1 MGRELKRKEAKR
13 QGKNVK
19 EVQQENIDNKVTI
32 KKFVIILIILMV
44 LFILTYLFTGIFATK
59 DIKWF
64 SKNNESEEENISNI
78 SNKILASESLKQ
90 SEEDYY
96 VYFYDVTKENVE
108 VSNVINYLTNTVY
121 RVDLHDAFNSNFIG
135 EPSGIV
141 DEIENLKVTDP
152 TVIKVSSE
160 KIVSFYSGT
169 EEITSSLK

>member
-19 EVQQENIDNKVTI
+19 EVQKTNKESKITSKNFVTI
-32 KKFVIILIILMV
+32 LTILIILFV
-44 LFILTYLFTGIFATK
+44 LTYLLAGIATK

-64 SKNNESEEENISNI
+64 SKKSNDEEETVTSIK
-78 SNKILASESLKQ
+78 NKILASESLKQ

-96 VYFYDVTKENVE
+96 VYYYDISNENIEITEIV
-108 VSNVINYLTNTVY
+108 NNLNNTVY
-121 RVDLHDAFNSNFIG
+121 RVDLHDDFNANFVG

-141 DEIENLKVTDP
+141 DTIENLKVSSP

-169 EEITSSLK
+169 DEIKESLK